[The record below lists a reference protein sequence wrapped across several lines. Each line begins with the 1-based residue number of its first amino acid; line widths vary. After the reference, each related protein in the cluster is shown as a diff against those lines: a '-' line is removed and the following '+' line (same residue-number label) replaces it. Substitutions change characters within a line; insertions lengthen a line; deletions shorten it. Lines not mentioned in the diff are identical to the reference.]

1 MNENL
6 SRGYP
11 ENDMTNAPSAASN
24 AQPIWSRKRDL
35 FYVVFLF
42 LVVFLALT
50 IDLVPLY
57 PVELP
62 SWATI
67 LYDYFR
73 INYNDPL
80 YEKDPPFFRLYVI
93 IEAVFS
99 VPTCI
104 WAIRG
109 LIQDD
114 KMVPAYL
121 LVLATHL
128 VTSTLVCLVEILGTH
143 DWPKDDIKKNVP
155 GYVGFFAIATCLWL
169 DMFLRVKATM
179 TRKMKVN

>member
-1 MNENL
+1 MADVM
-6 SRGYP
+6 YQ
-11 ENDMTNAPSAASN
+11 ASN
-24 AQPIWSRKRDL
+24 AQSIWNRKRDM

-42 LVVFLALT
+42 FVIFLALT
-50 IDLVPLY
+50 VDFIPLY

-62 SWATI
+62 SWATM

-80 YEKDPPFFRLYVI
+80 YERDPPFFRLYVV

-99 VPTCI
+99 VPTCV

-114 KMVPAYL
+114 QMVPLYL
-121 LVLATHL
+121 LILATHL
-128 VTSTLVCLVEILGTH
+128 VTSTLVCLVEVLGTQ
-143 DWPKDDIKKNVP
+143 DWPRDAIKKNVP
-155 GYVGFFAIATCLWL
+155 GYVGFCAISTCLWI
-169 DMFLRVKATM
+169 DMFLRVKTSLK
-179 TRKMKVN
+179 RKLKVK